1 MSWGLT
7 SCITKMRC
15 YPLYDFVN
23 PLCFFVQYQG
33 DGKNSVETSH
43 KTFIN
48 LYYKMAIKYPRFCS
62 FFILHATYFPYAI
75 FSITL
80 KVGSLSKD

>member
-7 SCITKMRC
+7 SCITKVRY

-62 FFILHATYFPYAI
+62 FFYSSCYLFSTCNLFHYFEGRE
-75 FSITL
+75 F
-80 KVGSLSKD
+80 V